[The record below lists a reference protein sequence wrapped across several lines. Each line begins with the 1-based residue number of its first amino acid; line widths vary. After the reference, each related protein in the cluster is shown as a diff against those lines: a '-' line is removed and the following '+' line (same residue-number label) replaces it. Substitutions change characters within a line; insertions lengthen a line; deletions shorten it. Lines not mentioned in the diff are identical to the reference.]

1 MNLLKKLAEEG
12 QGVASGEPQRNPAV
26 ASKSFRGSSSTNDNG
41 DVSTSATSEVTSE
54 NGTEYSSSSLHDKM
68 Q

>member
-1 MNLLKKLAEEG
+1 MNLLKRLAEEG
-12 QGVASGEPQRNPAV
+12 QGVANGQPQGNPAL
-26 ASKSFRGSSSTNDNG
+26 ASKSFRGSTS

-54 NGTEYSSSSLHDKM
+54 NGTEYSSSSLHDKT

>member
-1 MNLLKKLAEEG
+1 MNLLKRLAEEG
-12 QGVASGEPQRNPAV
+12 QGMANGQPQGNPAL
-26 ASKSFRGSSSTNDNG
+26 ASKSFRGSTNDSG

-54 NGTEYSSSSLHDKM
+54 NGTEYSSSSLHDKT